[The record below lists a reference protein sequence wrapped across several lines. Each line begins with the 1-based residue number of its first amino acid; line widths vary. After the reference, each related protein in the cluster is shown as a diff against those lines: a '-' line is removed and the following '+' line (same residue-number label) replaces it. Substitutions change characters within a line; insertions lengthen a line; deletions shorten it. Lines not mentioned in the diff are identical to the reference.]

1 MASLPPTKHEQCGSP
16 SGYMAHHRAGEKPCA
31 ACRRARSREGRAKK
45 RAASGSA
52 TVTPGEV
59 AEVPKGLGRRGETL
73 WVDAHHQR
81 DFSNSARVLLV
92 EACRCADV
100 LDRLDGAMRSKRGLW
115 FSLDEESQELVD
127 DVPQF
132 SVVLDSVLGEQR
144 RQRESLRAL
153 LKQLDLLD
161 IQPVESSSGEKSMV
175 DQLRERREARLK
187 GEKEA

>member
-1 MASLPPTKHEQCGSP
+1 M
-16 SGYMAHHRAGEKPCA
+16 
-31 ACRRARSREGRAKK
+31 
-45 RAASGSA
+45 
-52 TVTPGEV
+52 
-59 AEVPKGLGRRGETL
+59 
-73 WVDAHHQR
+73 
-81 DFSNSARVLLV
+81 
-92 EACRCADV
+92 DV

-161 IQPVESSSGEKSMV
+161 IQPVESSGGEKSMV